1 VTDTV
6 TQSKPG
12 ASIIDAPIIG
22 ASGINKFY
30 ESFQALFD
38 ISLQV
43 MDGEFVALVGPSG
56 CGKTSLL
63 KILAGFEQPTKGKLE
78 IMGKSVVGLP
88 PSQRPTRMVFQK
100 LALFPHKTV
109 RDNIAFP
116 LKLAKV
122 DMAEQDARV
131 AEMMHLMHLPEA
143 YGTRYPAQL
152 SGGEQQRVALARSMV
167 SRPSVLLLDEPL
179 SALDVKLKKVLQT
192 EIKHL
197 HRTVGT
203 SFVHVTHD
211 LEEAMML
218 ADRICVMRKGRIL
231 QNGSPTDIYYR
242 PADAFVAGFIGETN
256 LIPVQIDGA
265 AFAHPALTCT
275 APVLEAEQFSPGHAG
290 SSGLLMIRPELITM
304 QTAAPQVGGDTCV
317 MEGRVEEFFIK
328 GASIQ
333 YRVIVDGLAEPMI
346 VDVLGTAIPP
356 AGVAQQVWLSFASS
370 DLYLLGED

>member
-1 VTDTV
+1 MTDAA
-6 TQSKPG
+6 P
-12 ASIIDAPIIG
+12 IIDA
-22 ASGINKFY
+22 SGIDKFY

-78 IMGKSVVGLP
+78 IQGKSVVGLP

-100 LALFPHKTV
+100 LALFPHKSV

-122 DMAEQDARV
+122 DMAEQDARI
-131 AEMMHLMHLPEA
+131 AEMMDLMHLPESYA
-143 YGTRYPAQL
+143 SRYPAQL
-152 SGGEQQRVALARSMV
+152 SGGEQQRVALARSMI

-197 HRTVGT
+197 HRTIGT

-231 QNGSPTDIYYR
+231 QNGSPSDIYYR

-265 AFAHPALTCT
+265 AFAN
-275 APVLEAEQFSPGHAG
+275 PVLKCAAPMLEEAQFSPSHAG
-290 SSGLLMIRPELITM
+290 STGLLMIRPELITM
-304 QTAAPQVGGDTCV
+304 HIKDAKPGNDTCI
-317 MEGRVEEFFIK
+317 MTGQVEEFFIK

-333 YRVIVDGLAEPMI
+333 YRITVDGVREPMI

-356 AGVAQQVWLSFASS
+356 ADVAQRVWLSFARS
-370 DLYLLGED
+370 DLYLLGEY

>member
-1 VTDTV
+1 MPEQATA
-6 TQSKPG
+6 Q
-12 ASIIDAPIIG
+12 PIIE
-22 ASGINKFY
+22 ARGIDKFY
-30 ESFQALFD
+30 ESFQALYD
-38 ISLQV
+38 IDLSV

-63 KILAGFEQPTKGKLE
+63 KILAGFEQPTRGTLE
-78 IMGKSVVGLP
+78 IEGKSVVGLP

-131 AEMMHLMHLPEA
+131 AEMMELMHLPA
-143 YGTRYPAQL
+143 SYRTRYPAQL
-152 SGGEQQRVALARSMV
+152 SGGEQQRVALARSMI
-167 SRPSVLLLDEPL
+167 SRPGVLLLDEPL
-179 SALDVKLKKVLQT
+179 SALDVKLKKVLQA

-231 QNGSPTDIYYR
+231 QNGTPSDIYYR

-256 LIPVQIDGA
+256 LIPVALNGA
-265 AFAHPALTCT
+265 AFSNPALKCD
-275 APVLEAEQFSPGHAG
+275 APALDAEQFSPSQAG
-290 SSGLLMIRPELITM
+290 SDGLLMIRPELIALHTE
-304 QTAAPQVGGDTCV
+304 APQAAECSMQGK
-317 MEGRVEEFFIK
+317 VEEFFIK

-333 YRVIVDGLAEPMI
+333 YRVAVDGLRDTMI

-356 AGVAQQVWLSFASS
+356 ADMGQPIWLSFRRR
-370 DLYLLGED
+370 DLYLLGTED

>member
-1 VTDTV
+1 MTAA
-6 TQSKPG
+6 P
-12 ASIIDAPIIG
+12 IIDAK
-22 ASGINKFY
+22 GIDKFY

-63 KILAGFEQPTKGKLE
+63 KILAGFEQPTKGSLD
-78 IMGKSVVGLP
+78 IQGKSVVGLP

-122 DMAEQDARV
+122 SMDEQDTRV
-131 AEMMHLMHLPEA
+131 AEMMEMMHLPES

-152 SGGEQQRVALARSMV
+152 SGGEQQRVALARSMI
-167 SRPSVLLLDEPL
+167 SKPSVLLLDEPL

-197 HRTVGT
+197 HRTIGT

-231 QNGSPTDIYYR
+231 QNGSPSDIYYR

-256 LIPVQIDGA
+256 LIPVQMDGVC
-265 AFAHPALTCT
+265 FASPALTCADPT
-275 APVLEAEQFSPGHAG
+275 LDEAQLSPNHAG
-290 SSGLLMIRPELITM
+290 TSGLMMIRPELIAMHTC
-304 QTAAPQVGGDTCV
+304 APDAGNDACV
-317 MEGRVEEFFIK
+317 MHGTVEEFFIK

-333 YRVIVDGLAEPMI
+333 YRVHVEGLAEPMI

-356 AGVAQQVWLSFASS
+356 AGVAQKVWLRFKRS
-370 DLYLLGED
+370 DLYLLGEG

>member
-1 VTDTV
+1 MTDAA
-6 TQSKPG
+6 P
-12 ASIIDAPIIG
+12 IIDA
-22 ASGINKFY
+22 SGIDKFY

-78 IMGKSVVGLP
+78 IQGKSVVGLP

-116 LKLAKV
+116 LKLAKM
-122 DMAEQDARV
+122 DIAEQDARV
-131 AEMMHLMHLPEA
+131 AEMMELMHLPESYA
-143 YGTRYPAQL
+143 SRYPAQL
-152 SGGEQQRVALARSMV
+152 SGGEQQRVALARSMI

-179 SALDVKLKKVLQT
+179 SALDVKLKKVLQA

-197 HRTVGT
+197 HRTIGT

-231 QNGSPTDIYYR
+231 QNGSPSDIYYR

-265 AFAHPALTCT
+265 AFAN
-275 APVLEAEQFSPGHAG
+275 PVLKCVAPLLEEGQFSPSHAG

-304 QTAAPQVGGDTCV
+304 HIEAAKPGNDTCI
-317 MEGRVEEFFIK
+317 MTGQVEEFFIK

-333 YRVIVDGLAEPMI
+333 YRITVDGMREPMI

-356 AGVAQQVWLSFASS
+356 ADVAQRVWLSFQRS

>member
-1 VTDTV
+1 MPDSV
-6 TQSKPG
+6 TQPKP
-12 ASIIDAPIIG
+12 DAPIID
-22 ASGINKFY
+22 AAGIDKFY
-30 ESFQALFD
+30 ESFQALYD

-43 MDGEFVALVGPSG
+43 TDGEFVALVGPSG

-78 IMGKSVVGLP
+78 IMSKSVVGLP

-122 DMAEQDARV
+122 STAEQDIRV
-131 AEMMHLMHLPEA
+131 AEMMEMMHLPES

-167 SRPSVLLLDEPL
+167 SRPSVLLLDQPL
-179 SALDVKLKKVLQT
+179 SALDVKLKKVLQA
-192 EIKHL
+192 EIKRL
-197 HRTVGT
+197 HRTIGT

-231 QNGSPTDIYYR
+231 QNGSPSDIYYR

-256 LIPVQIDGA
+256 LIPVEVDGV
-265 AFAHPALTCT
+265 AFAHPALTCA
-275 APVLEAEQFSPGHAG
+275 APTLEEDQLSPSHAG
-290 SSGLLMIRPELITM
+290 SSGLLMIRPEMITM
-304 QTAAPQVGGDTCV
+304 HTEAPQNGDDTCV
-317 MEGRVEEFFIK
+317 MQGRVEEFFIK

-333 YRVIVDGLAEPMI
+333 YRITVDGLHEPMI

-356 AGVAQQVWLSFASS
+356 ADVAQNVWLSFARRN
-370 DLYLLGED
+370 LYLLGED